1 MEFICPIDRNKLTN
15 NPNSLFCSKCDSKYK
30 KEGNLLHFLDSSN
43 EFYEGAYQNSVNFIP
58 GKNRIINS
66 LALWTINSGYLN
78 HVKNNFNEN
87 DRLLEVGCAGGVSY
101 FGLRFEMLG
110 CDLSLSSLLLAR
122 EIYSVCMHAD
132 PIEGLPLPDNSV
144 EGVISSYFWEHLSES
159 QKAKCLEEFYRVL
172 KPKGKLIFLYDVET
186 ANPLINYYK
195 KKDLKLYKKFFLE
208 IDRHIGYQTVSSNS
222 ELILKNNFTIKKN
235 IGLQKTFFQ
244 EPSVYEKLLNW
255 NEFNLILKI
264 LSRINKSFLLKPYLL
279 ILRVIDVFSFFIPIS
294 WSRVCLTIAEV
305 DK

>member
-1 MEFICPIDRNKLTN
+1 MEFVCPKDGKKLLN
-15 NPNSLFCSKCDSKYK
+15 NPHYLICSKCGSKYN

-43 EFYEGAYQNSVNFIP
+43 AFYEGAYKNTVSFLP
-58 GKNRIINS
+58 GKNRVLNS
-66 LALWTINSGYLN
+66 VSLWTINSGYLN

-101 FGLRFEMLG
+101 FGLKFRMLG
-110 CDLSLSSLLLAR
+110 CDLSLSSLLLAK
-122 EIYSVCMHAD
+122 EIYSDCIHAN
-132 PIEGLPLPDNSV
+132 PLEGLPIPDNSV

-159 QKAKCLEEFYRVL
+159 EKVKCLEEFHRIL
-172 KPKGKLIFLYDVET
+172 KPKGKLVFLYDVET
-186 ANPLINYYK
+186 TNPLINYYK

-222 ELILKNNFTIKKN
+222 ELICKNNFKIKKN

-255 NEFNLILKI
+255 DQSNFVFKF
-264 LSRINKSFLLKPYLL
+264 LSGINKSSFLKPYLF
-279 ILRVIDVFSFFIPIS
+279 ILRVIDVFSFFLPIS
-294 WSRVCLTIAEV
+294 WSRICLTIAEV